1 MIHKNAVGK
10 IDPYRLSGKR
20 GPLVVLEPH
29 IDSCKLED
37 LPEYAAKLRKKKKNP
52 YFAVDLFS
60 GAGGLSLGLH
70 KAKFD
75 VILACDIRD
84 DSITTHR
91 HHFGGCSHECDLS
104 EKKVIKDIATKLN
117 ACGEIALI
125 AGGPP
130 CQPFSKNIKWRKHD
144 EEVSHQ
150 YHELNEDKRELWE
163 SFISLVEQVK
173 PKAFLM
179 ENVSDIALGG
189 EQEIFR
195 SIISRSEKAGYRVSP
210 KLIYAWQYGVP
221 QLRPRLFISGTKINA
236 CSPIQWPEPDYESIE
251 EALTLDDAISD
262 LPPLEGGWEEKWNE
276 KYKYEGPKSE
286 YQKLMRTWMQIDK
299 DKIND
304 HHIRSVRDDDMET
317 FKLMRST
324 GIKYSELSDDQRR
337 YNVTSKAFREGKEVK
352 RNEKNSFGDK
362 YNILKPDEPCL
373 TITAHMSKDGYW
385 YIHPRQNRTLSIRE
399 AARVQSFP
407 DGFEFYGYPSN
418 RFHQIGEAVAPI
430 VALKLGKALI
440 KSISDKK
447 NISKEDKVP
456 RLRKNLIHWYESNK
470 KEVELIWTKKRD
482 GRKII
487 PQNIRAWNSF
497 LGILIPEN
505 FIKNN
510 NERKLNAKAGDKLLE
525 KRKKDSYLIFKNF
538 WPSAEDFL
546 SDRFRIQKLKS
557 QRLEKFNTS
566 IEHLAEEL
574 TKDEINWNDVIR
586 KDYELFSRNAVRGAL
601 ATVGLTT
608 EIKQSV
614 AITKIISELMDIE
627 YEYLKFSNMNREIHI
642 GHLLEMDREGTG
654 YCSLIALSKHE
665 QKEKFIN
672 SFLEN
677 IPKQEVNNAA

>member
-1 MIHKNAVGK
+1 
-10 IDPYRLSGKR
+10 
-20 GPLVVLEPH
+20 
-29 IDSCKLED
+29 
-37 LPEYAAKLRKKKKNP
+37 
-52 YFAVDLFS
+52 
-60 GAGGLSLGLH
+60 
-70 KAKFD
+70 
-75 VILACDIRD
+75 
-84 DSITTHR
+84 
-91 HHFGGCSHECDLS
+91 
-104 EKKVIKDIATKLN
+104 
-117 ACGEIALI
+117 
-125 AGGPP
+125 
-130 CQPFSKNIKWRKHD
+130 
-144 EEVSHQ
+144 
-150 YHELNEDKRELWE
+150 
-163 SFISLVEQVK
+163 
-173 PKAFLM
+173 
-179 ENVSDIALGG
+179 
-189 EQEIFR
+189 
-195 SIISRSEKAGYRVSP
+195 
-210 KLIYAWQYGVP
+210 
-221 QLRPRLFISGTKINA
+221 
-236 CSPIQWPEPDYESIE
+236 
-251 EALTLDDAISD
+251 
-262 LPPLEGGWEEKWNE
+262 
-276 KYKYEGPKSE
+276 
-286 YQKLMRTWMQIDK
+286 
-299 DKIND
+299 
-304 HHIRSVRDDDMET
+304 
-317 FKLMRST
+317 
-324 GIKYSELSDDQRR
+324 
-337 YNVTSKAFREGKEVK
+337 
-352 RNEKNSFGDK
+352 
-362 YNILKPDEPCL
+362 
-373 TITAHMSKDGYW
+373 MSKDGYW

-510 NERKLNAKAGDKLLE
+510 KERKLNAKAGDKLIE
-525 KRKKDSYLIFKNF
+525 NRKKDSYLIFKNF

-557 QRLEKFNTS
+557 QRLEKFNSS
-566 IEHLAEEL
+566 IELLAEEL
-574 TKDEINWNDVIR
+574 IKDEINWNELIR
-586 KDYELFSRNAVRGAL
+586 RDYELFSRNAVRGAL

-614 AITKIISELMDIE
+614 AITKIISRLMNID